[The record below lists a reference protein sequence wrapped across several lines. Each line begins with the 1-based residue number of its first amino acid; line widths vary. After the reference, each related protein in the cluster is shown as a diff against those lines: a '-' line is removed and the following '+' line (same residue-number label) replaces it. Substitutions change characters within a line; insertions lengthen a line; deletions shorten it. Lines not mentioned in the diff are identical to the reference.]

1 MVELGRSAVHGNHY
15 IFARFVSGS
24 LDGGND
30 GVQGIFCTLQIRS
43 KTSFIAYCCAEAT
56 VFQDFLQCMEH
67 FGTHT
72 QTFAEGSGTYGAY
85 HEFLESNGSVT
96 VRTAVDD
103 VHHRYGHHIG
113 ICTTD
118 ISVEWDVEVSG
129 GSLGH
134 GKRYAE
140 DGIGTQIGFRFG
152 SVQCKHGM
160 VDTHL
165 VEGGHTDELGSND
178 IIDIVH
184 GFQDTFASVTFF
196 VTVTQF
202 QCFVFSR
209 GCS

>member
-24 LDGGND
+24 LDSGND

-43 KTSFIAYCCAEAT
+43 KASFITYCCAEAA
-56 VFQDFLQCMEH
+56 VFQHFLQCVEH

-72 QTFAEGSGTYGAY
+72 QTFMERRGTYGAY
-85 HEFLESNGSVT
+85 HEFLERNGSVT
-96 VRTAVDD
+96 VRTAV
-103 VHHRYGHHIG
+103 
-113 ICTTD
+113 
-118 ISVEWDVEVSG
+118 EWDVKVSG
-129 GSLGH
+129 GSLGYS
-134 GKRYAE
+134 KRYAE